1 MKTINKKSNTN
12 SSKKFENYLL
22 NNKTQQGEEH
32 NHTRI
37 GSKDFNIY
45 GGCYNINNY
54 LEFLDIYYQHVFEN
68 KNDEFLTEKQ
78 LLNDGPLLVDI
89 DLRYSKEIPQD
100 FIVKNI
106 LLI

>member
-22 NNKTQQGEEH
+22 NNKTQKGEEH

-45 GGCYNINNY
+45 GCSIW
-54 LEFLDIYYQHVFEN
+54 
-68 KNDEFLTEKQ
+68 
-78 LLNDGPLLVDI
+78 
-89 DLRYSKEIPQD
+89 
-100 FIVKNI
+100 
-106 LLI
+106 